1 MDFVRTGPSNGV
13 SPSILRSLS
22 GMVGACPACGKTM
35 TPTAGVSLT
44 GQYFCSRH
52 DGEPPCIACMAPA
65 DPRGRT
71 EVRLCRQCAVTTVST
86 QQDVKRLLPAIA
98 AQLGELS
105 IRTITPVRVRLV
117 SRSEM
122 QSAGPSEALG
132 LTISRAT
139 DVVDLMVMRDLPVI
153 KFGSTVAHEV
163 MHAYLTQQRF
173 PPLPEPVAEGL
184 CQLLAYAWV
193 RRQSGPAAQAETH
206 LIKETPNPVYGDGFR
221 RARASVERVGVRKT
235 LEHVRQRRDFP

>member
-1 MDFVRTGPSNGV
+1 MVFVRTGPSNGV
-13 SPSILRSLS
+13 SPSILRYLN

-35 TPTAGVSLT
+35 TPNAAVSLT
-44 GQYFCSRH
+44 GEYFCSRH
-52 DGEPPCIACMAPA
+52 DGEPRCIACMAPA
-65 DPRGRT
+65 DPQGRT
-71 EVRLCRQCAVTTVST
+71 EVRLCRVCAVTTVST

-98 AQLGELS
+98 TQLADLS
-105 IRTITPVRVRLV
+105 IRTVTPVHVRLV

-122 QSAGPSEALG
+122 RSAGPPEALG
-132 LTISRAT
+132 LTISGAA
-139 DVVDLMVMRDLPVI
+139 DVVDLMVVRDLPFI

-163 MHAYLTQQRF
+163 MHVYMAQQRF
-173 PPLPEPVAEGL
+173 PPLPGPVAEGL

-193 RRQSGPAAQAETH
+193 RRQSGPSAQAELR
-206 LIKETPNPVYGDGFR
+206 LINETPDPVYGDGFR